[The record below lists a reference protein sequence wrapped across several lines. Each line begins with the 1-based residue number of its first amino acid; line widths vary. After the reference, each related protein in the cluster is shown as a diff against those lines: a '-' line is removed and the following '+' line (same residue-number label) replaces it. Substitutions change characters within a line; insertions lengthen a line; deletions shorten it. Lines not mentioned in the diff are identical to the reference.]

1 MRVENEICRT
11 FKNEHFKVCSE
22 SNLSVGAIAAI
33 SSSADALVATNLD
46 SRLDFF
52 VISRLNV
59 RLNRFSLS

>member
-1 MRVENEICRT
+1 MLKMKFVGLI
-11 FKNEHFKVCSE
+11 KIEHFKVCSE

-33 SSSADALVATNLD
+33 SSSADNALVATNLD

-59 RLNRFSLS
+59 SQA

>member
-1 MRVENEICRT
+1 MLKMKFVGLLKI
-11 FKNEHFKVCSE
+11 EHFKVFSE

-33 SSSADALVATNLD
+33 SSSDDDALVATNLD

-59 RLNRFSLS
+59 RHNRLSLC